1 MSYVRRRP
9 KHLSVTER
17 IVYTCELATCPICG
31 TELLP
36 CRHYSWAKTIQQL
49 DRAIAVASRPN
60 RCPNPTCPASPT
72 PFVSAAAQQVA
83 LPYSS
88 YGLDVVAQLGWW
100 RDHDHLSSAEL
111 HARLQGRVQICRR
124 SVDLLLTQYR
134 LLLACTEHRER
145 PQLAAAV
152 ATYGGL
158 ILSLDGLEP
167 EGAQEQL
174 WVVREVLTSTIL
186 AVGWLP
192 RVSQPTLRT
201 LLQPVV
207 QLLQEAHWPLL
218 ATVSD
223 KQEVVEL
230 VLRELFPT
238 VPHQWCQTHY
248 LRNLAEPIQ
257 ERDHALKVDL
267 RRDVRRALRPSLR
280 QVASTAEGGA
290 FSP

>member
-1 MSYVRRRP
+1 MALV
-9 KHLSVTER
+9 
-17 IVYTCELATCPICG
+17 
-31 TELLP
+31 P
-36 CRHYSWAKTIQQL
+36 CRHYSWAKTVQQL
-49 DRAIAVASRPN
+49 DRTLYVASRPK
-60 RCPNPTCPASPT
+60 RCLNPHCAALGQPLL
-72 PFVSAAAQQVA
+72 SAAAQQVA
-83 LPYSS
+83 LPHSS

-100 RDHDHLSSAEL
+100 RDREHLSTTEL

-124 SVDLLLTQYR
+124 SITVLLQRYR
-134 LLLACTEHRER
+134 LLLACTNHLQR

-174 WVVREVLTSTIL
+174 WVVREVLTGTLL

-192 RVSQPTLRT
+192 RVSQPTLRAF
-201 LLQPVV
+201 LQPVV
-207 QLLQEAHWPLL
+207 QLLQEAQWPLL
-218 ATVSD
+218 ATLSD

-230 VLRELFPT
+230 VLTELWPS
-238 VPHQWCQTHY
+238 VPHQWCQAHY
-248 LRNLAEPIQ
+248 LRNLAAPIH

-267 RRDVRRALRPSLR
+267 RRDVRQALRPSLR
-280 QVASTAEGGA
+280 QIAASAEGGA

>member
-1 MSYVRRRP
+1 MSYIRRRP
-9 KHLSVTER
+9 KTLPIAQRV
-17 IVYTCELATCPICG
+17 VYTCELATCPTCG
-31 TELLP
+31 TALLA
-36 CRHYSWAKTIQQL
+36 CRHYSWAKTVQQL
-49 DRAIAVASRPN
+49 DRTLYVASRPK
-60 RCPNPTCPASPT
+60 RCVNPQCAAYGHPIVA
-72 PFVSAAAQQVA
+72 AAAQQVA
-83 LPYSS
+83 LPHSS

-100 RDHDHLSSAEL
+100 RDHDHLSTTEL

-124 SVDLLLTQYR
+124 SITLLLQQYR
-134 LLLACTEHRER
+134 LLLACTDQLQR

-152 ATYGGL
+152 ASYGGL

-174 WVVREVLTSTIL
+174 WVVREVLTGTTL

-192 RVSQPTLRT
+192 RVSQPTLRA

-207 QLLQEAHWPLL
+207 ALLADAQWPLL
-218 ATVSD
+218 ATLSD

-230 VLRELFPT
+230 VLTELWPT

-267 RRDVRRALRPSLR
+267 RRDVRQALRPTLR
-280 QVASTAEGGA
+280 LLAATAEGGA